1 MLAPKSYLLALS
13 CLPETYFH
21 SVHKLHCV
29 LEAGSELHGVS
40 CFGDE
45 CMKVC

>member
-1 MLAPKSYLLALS
+1 MLAPKSYLLAYPAFLS
-13 CLPETYFH
+13 HTSTLYTNCTVSWGL
-21 SVHKLHCV
+21 
-29 LEAGSELHGVS
+29 GSELHGVS